1 MKVFLFVFAI
11 LCVFTPRV
19 FAAQDPALMNAFEAF
34 SKNKKGD
41 FLKWQK
47 EAQTPELAR
56 YLEEWQLRLF
66 TLDSNPHDPEIL
78 AFLKRYENS
87 VVSERLQRDWVNA
100 LARKNAWMSV
110 FVEFPKIAEPTA
122 ENRCAFELAKTQM
135 GDFSLLEN
143 NKQMKHLWF
152 KNQSPQALCQDLMT
166 AIFETHKISANEVIA
181 KARLQVESGRFTAAR
196 KTLLFLKPEKKLEK
210 DFLEDDIKRAIKDSL
225 RFLAKLPKK
234 WEKNDI
240 QRHLAS
246 LALARYAAKSVDQAL
261 IQFSKIEKKFKPEE
275 AAWVWSQMAIY
286 AAREHKF
293 EALEYFK
300 KAEKHSKL
308 SPYALEWYA
317 RIALRYQKWKLLAQ
331 IIQKMPKDL
340 KEQSVWT
347 YWLGRSLAAQGK
359 IEESQQQYKKIA
371 HDFHYYANL
380 AREEL
385 GQTVTIPK
393 SAAPPT
399 KAEMAFVK
407 NHAGLKRAFLLF
419 ENEMRLP
426 AIQEWN
432 WAINRFNDRQK
443 LAAAYLAKENE
454 VWDRAVN
461 TAILLK
467 REHQFELR
475 FLAPFS
481 EIIRPAAEE
490 QQLDPA
496 WVYGLMRQESRF
508 ITDAKSHAGASGL
521 MQLMPKTAKW
531 VAKKIGLKDYKH
543 AQVYDHDINVL
554 LGTTYM
560 RLVLDDL
567 DNSPLL
573 ASAAYNAGP
582 SRAKR
587 WRHSQIMEGA
597 IYAETIPFDETRNY
611 VQKVLN
617 NAVYYSILF
626 NQKSDSLKRRLGV
639 VVPQAVQ
646 TSTLP

>member
-1 MKVFLFVFAI
+1 M
-11 LCVFTPRV
+11 PRV

-34 SKNKKGD
+34 SKQKKGD
-41 FLKWQK
+41 FLNWQK
-47 EAQTPELAR
+47 EVQTPELAR
-56 YLEEWQLRLF
+56 YLEEWHLRLF

-87 VVSERLQRDWVNA
+87 VVSERLQRDWLNA
-100 LARKNAWMSV
+100 LARNNAWMSV
-110 FVEFPKIAEPTA
+110 FVEFPKISEPTA

-143 NKQMKHLWF
+143 TKKIKTIWF
-152 KNQSPQALCQDLMT
+152 QNQSPQALCQKLMGT
-166 AIFETHKISANEVIA
+166 IFQTHQISAGEVIA
-181 KARLQVESGRFTAAR
+181 KARQQVEARHFSAAQ

-225 RFLAKLPKK
+225 RFLAKLPKN
-234 WEKNDI
+234 WEKNDV
-240 QRHLAS
+240 QRHLAT
-246 LALARYAAKSVDQAL
+246 LALARYAAKSPDQAL
-261 IQFSKIEKKFKPEE
+261 VQFLKIEKKFKTEE
-275 AAWVWSQMAIY
+275 AAWVWGQMAIY
-286 AAREHKF
+286 AAREHQF
-293 EALEYFK
+293 EALNYFK
-300 KAEKHSKL
+300 TAQKHTKL

-317 RIALRYQKWKLLAQ
+317 RIALRFQKWKLLSQ
-331 IIQKMPKDL
+331 IIQKMPDNL

-359 IEESQQQYKKIA
+359 AEEAQQQYKKIA
-371 HDFHYYANL
+371 HHFHYYANL

-385 GQTVTIPK
+385 GQTITIPQ

-399 KAEMAFVK
+399 KDEMAFVK
-407 NHAGLKRAFLLF
+407 KHAGLKRAFLLF
-419 ENEMRLP
+419 ENEMRLA

-443 LAAAYLAKENE
+443 LAAAYLAKENQ

-508 ITDAKSHAGASGL
+508 ITNVKSHAGASGL

-543 AQVYDHDINVL
+543 AQVYDHDVNIL

-567 DNSPLL
+567 DNHPLL

-587 WRHSQIMEGA
+587 WRHNQIMEGA
-597 IYAETIPFDETRNY
+597 IYAETIPFDETRDY

-626 NQKSDSLKRRLGV
+626 NQKSDSLKHRLGV
-639 VVPQAVQ
+639 VLPRTVQ
-646 TSTLP
+646 TSALP